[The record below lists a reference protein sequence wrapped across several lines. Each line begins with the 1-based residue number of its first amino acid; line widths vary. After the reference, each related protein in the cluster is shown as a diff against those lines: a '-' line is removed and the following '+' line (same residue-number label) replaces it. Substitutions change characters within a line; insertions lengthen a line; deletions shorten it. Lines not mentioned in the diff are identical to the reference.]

1 MVISSK
7 NSKSF
12 IVVDRYKKLTKEPFK
27 VETKDKKIINMNNNK
42 QNLNKIINYKKK
54 RLTYIAKAH
63 TGQPPSF
70 TVWAFDKL

>member
-1 MVISSK
+1 
-7 NSKSF
+7 
-12 IVVDRYKKLTKEPFK
+12 
-27 VETKDKKIINMNNNK
+27 MNNNK